1 MATTPVATILR
12 LRSLL
17 ETLLEANTMAK
28 IRYLTKRYN
37 ELYYQRAVPSR
48 LQQAIGK
55 SVIKQKL
62 GLTVGSSTAIISAKI
77 AEIDEQYQAWFNC
90 IQLDNDHLLSELDK
104 RNAALAYLSDVG
116 LKVGELAPLEHGT
129 ISDINNHDHYVSAIT
144 DEKFSDI
151 TEIGYK
157 LSHDSQLTPEEQV
170 IEYAWFLA
178 TEPQRVQL
186 PARFSDAWNYYA
198 KVKAFDFT
206 TRRDI
211 KHKQFWDRFITIV
224 GNQPLTTANIREAQ
238 AKFAE
243 VKLNEDVKPQSIKR
257 GLTTVLAAFNAYVE
271 EHQLEVLVKRYK
283 IQQTAVTNDRVS
295 YNEKQLCRLWELLR
309 DRQRDIS
316 DEVRLALTL
325 MIQSSLIASE
335 IQRLS
340 VSDLVIKGHRN
351 YEGVAYVAVRSG
363 KTKDR
368 VRPVPIVVGLD
379 LVEELAHKVKND
391 EHLLG
396 RLSAQ
401 TESSMS
407 RQLNN
412 VIKQIDDNLTSY
424 SLRHGW
430 LDRALN
436 KDVPESVQDR
446 VGGWS
451 GGNNSKKRGYAKLAD
466 TSIERLKT
474 YAMWQQKINSCLI
487 GMEGKVIELFA

>member
-1 MATTPVATILR
+1 
-12 LRSLL
+12 
-17 ETLLEANTMAK
+17 MAK
-28 IRYLTKRYN
+28 IRYLTQRFN
-37 ELYYQRAVPSR
+37 ELYYQRAVPTR
-48 LQQAIGK
+48 LKQAIGK
-55 SVIKQKL
+55 TVVKQKL
-62 GLTVGSSTAIISAKI
+62 GLTAGSSSASIAAKI
-77 AEIDEQYQAWFNC
+77 AEIDEQYQTWFDS
-90 IQLDNDHLLSELDK
+90 IQLANNQLLSEIDK
-104 RNAALAYLSDVG
+104 RNAALAYLADAG
-116 LKVGELAPLEHGT
+116 LKAGELAPLEHGT
-129 ISDINNHDHYVSAIT
+129 ISDISNHDHYVSAIT

-151 TEIGYK
+151 SKIGYK
-157 LSHDSQLTPEEQV
+157 LAHNSQLTPEEQV

-178 TEPQRVQL
+178 TEPKRLKV

-198 KVKAFDFT
+198 KVKALDFT
-206 TRRDI
+206 VRRDI
-211 KHKQFWDRFITIV
+211 KHKQFWDRFINIV
-224 GNQPLTTANIREAQ
+224 GDQPLSTSSIREAQ

-243 VKLNEDVKPQSIKR
+243 DRLNADVKPQSIKR

-283 IQQTAVTNDRVS
+283 IQQTSTINDRIS
-295 YNEKQLCRLWELLR
+295 FNEKQLCQLWELLR
-309 DRQRDIS
+309 ERQSNID

-335 IQRLS
+335 VQRLS
-340 VSDLVIKGHRN
+340 VSDLVVKGHCN

-368 VRPVPIVVGLD
+368 IRPVPIVVGLD
-379 LVEELAHKVKND
+379 LIEELADKVNND
-391 EHLLG
+391 VHLLG
-396 RLSAQ
+396 RLSTQ

-412 VIKQIDDNLTSY
+412 VIKQIDSGLTSY

-466 TSIERLKT
+466 TSLERLKT

-487 GMEGKVIELFA
+487 GMEGKVIELFAERS